1 MKKLL
6 GFMLVVAM
14 MASVIFPGI
23 SPYAVDQG
31 VVKAQETSGSTGNFR
46 RAVSP
51 EQPMWMVHIDPWCS
65 PDPQKIIDMV
75 PSDVRP
81 YVVFLISLSV
91 SFSNGKWNIV
101 HDAEECT
108 KSWLKTCAENR
119 VWCMVQ
125 VASGGIARF
134 PDYNSNIDY
143 ENTIY
148 GELYRD
154 YPNFIGFHYAEQFW
168 GFDAAN
174 PDGVAPS
181 DEARYKHLAKLL
193 ELSNR
198 HGGYVSM
205 SWNGNQYC
213 ANINPIAMLKRV
225 PEWRQACEKYSENYI
240 IEEKHTTNAYQYDR
254 ESLTLGAYLSGYCG
268 NLGIRYDDTG
278 WTDENGNS
286 GSGRKY
292 TLGTSIAAHLERFLL
307 SGATVIDGPEFIWI
321 DCINGDKDS
330 TSNDG
335 YRENNWKFTT
345 QCWNAYIDVFRKV
358 LDGTIRI
365 PSRKEVIDNTKLVI
379 IQDVNWGNSNDGKYS
394 TPQTLLTGFML
405 WKTVRHM

>member
-23 SPYAVDQG
+23 SPYAADQG

-225 PEWRQACEKYSENYI
+225 
-240 IEEKHTTNAYQYDR
+240 
-254 ESLTLGAYLSGYCG
+254 SGME
-268 NLGIRYDDTG
+268 TG
-278 WTDENGNS
+278 
-286 GSGRKY
+286 
-292 TLGTSIAAHLERFLL
+292 L
-307 SGATVIDGPEFIWI
+307 
-321 DCINGDKDS
+321 
-330 TSNDG
+330 
-335 YRENNWKFTT
+335 
-345 QCWNAYIDVFRKV
+345 
-358 LDGTIRI
+358 
-365 PSRKEVIDNTKLVI
+365 
-379 IQDVNWGNSNDGKYS
+379 
-394 TPQTLLTGFML
+394 
-405 WKTVRHM
+405 